1 MLEKQPQSQ
10 VSSVQDLKFPNPTHT
25 QMSMC
30 KDWMVSS
37 TCPLWKLWTRW
48 SSFTSPMVEVCWVP
62 GLNVA
67 IWSSP
72 TSTTTPRKVPQA
84 RLNRAKL
91 TMSISTQKNSKN
103 IKKDQVIL
111 KLTQTYSILQLSQV
125 SSLKRKILF
134 SNKPWFCSRFSQ
146 GLSAR
151 ANPSEPGR
159 LDPPAEVDRYNP
171 WKSSGWKPQ
180 NIHVSNDGPKLVPS
194 QTSKCSKDVIMKC
207 WLVARQWPIGP
218 NLALARQSASL

>member
-1 MLEKQPQSQ
+1 MLERQPQSQ

-62 GLNVA
+62 GLNAA

-72 TSTTTPRKVPQA
+72 TSTTTQSAAAPAESRKAYNVH
-84 RLNRAKL
+84 LHG
-91 TMSISTQKNSKN
+91 KNSKK

-111 KLTQTYSILQLSQV
+111 KLAQTYSILQLSQV
-125 SSLKRKILF
+125 SSPKRKILF
-134 SNKPWFCSRFSQ
+134 SNKPW
-146 GLSAR
+146 SAV
-151 ANPSEPGR
+151 ASATVWVPGPT
-159 LDPPAEVDRYNP
+159 LPNQVDSIHLQRWTGTTLGNLVAGTGTP
-171 WKSSGWKPQ
+171 KVSMFQMMLQ
-180 NIHVSNDGPKLVPS
+180 NLFQVKL
-194 QTSKCSKDVIMKC
+194 QRDVILKVG
-207 WLVARQWPIGP
+207 WL
-218 NLALARQSASL
+218 